1 MLNGTNKE
9 NCGNVKTQGSF
20 GREVTRIPRKTLQ
33 TPNSLGG
40 KEYKSIQLFY
50 VLQCLLDIVNVTSAC
65 YK

>member
-40 KEYKSIQLFY
+40 KEYKSI
-50 VLQCLLDIVNVTSAC
+50 
-65 YK
+65 